1 MYIEISE
8 EKTLAIASKA
18 VYCNNAETV
27 AIAFKVIN
35 DLAVNLE
42 NSETVAVAS
51 KVIDYFN
58 S

>member
-35 DLAVNLE
+35 DLAVNLK
-42 NSETVAVAS
+42 NSETV
-51 KVIDYFN
+51 IDYLTVKVL
-58 S
+58 

>member
-27 AIAFKVIN
+27 AIA
-35 DLAVNLE
+35 
-42 NSETVAVAS
+42 S
-51 KVIDYFN
+51 KVIDYLTVKVL
-58 S
+58 